1 MTQLLSQPFGAYT
14 VSGVQGF
21 KPRKYNFKDF
31 MA

>member
-21 KPRKYNFKDF
+21 KPRTFKWKGF